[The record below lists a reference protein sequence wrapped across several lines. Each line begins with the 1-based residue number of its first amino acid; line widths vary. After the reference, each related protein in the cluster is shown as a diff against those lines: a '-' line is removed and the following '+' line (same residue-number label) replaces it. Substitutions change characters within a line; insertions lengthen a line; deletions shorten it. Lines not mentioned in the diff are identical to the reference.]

1 MIIKFTN
8 VNVLNALMALCE
20 ARNDYALFEQGISLR
35 DEKELAGWLLFES
48 EQDPNAEIAV
58 WWEDLD
64 ILVQASYI
72 KKGVA
77 TYE

>member
-1 MIIKFTN
+1 MIEFTN
-8 VNVLNALMALCE
+8 IKLVNALVALCE
-20 ARNDYALFEQGISLR
+20 AAGDYGLFEEGISLR

-48 EQDPNAEIAV
+48 EQDPDAEIQTY
-58 WWEDLD
+58 WHELD

-77 TYE
+77 KYE